1 MVRKRDVDDL
11 RIGARLRAGDP
22 LAREAMIR
30 RYLPLARRLAWRY
43 CHTGEP
49 MEDLVQVASLGLV
62 KAVDRWDPDRGFAFT
77 SFAVPTMLGE
87 LRRHFRDAGWLVR
100 PPRDLQELA
109 LAVERAIGPL
119 STTLGH
125 APGAADLAQRLGRS
139 PEAVLEAMQ
148 ASQGRSARSLD
159 EEAVDDP
166 DDPFP
171 ARQRLGRE
179 DAGYEAAEARATV
192 ERLTRG
198 LDARTRE
205 ILRLRFE
212 EDLLQRD
219 IAERVGC
226 SQMHVSRI
234 LRHALERLQIRAAA

>member
-1 MVRKRDVDDL
+1 M
-11 RIGARLRAGDP
+11 
-22 LAREAMIR
+22 
-30 RYLPLARRLAWRY
+30 
-43 CHTGEP
+43 
-49 MEDLVQVASLGLV
+49 
-62 KAVDRWDPDRGFAFT
+62 
-77 SFAVPTMLGE
+77 
-87 LRRHFRDAGWLVR
+87 
-100 PPRDLQELA
+100 
-109 LAVERAIGPL
+109 
-119 STTLGH
+119 
-125 APGAADLAQRLGRS
+125 
-139 PEAVLEAMQ
+139 
-148 ASQGRSARSLD
+148 
-159 EEAVDDP
+159 DDP
-166 DDPFP
+166 DDPLA